1 MTIKRSLILSHVSMC
16 ILPFLMTFFVL
27 VSSFSGL
34 YLYAKSGNHVMAES
48 GFQFQAMSQVVRALI
63 FHHIRHSKEALE
75 DHWVLDILDPIQ
87 SYVVLYRDGEVT
99 LQYGNDRYQQMVE
112 DLKQQKVQQEL
123 DEGEINGTYS
133 ETRMGQYSFME
144 RNRIAGHV
152 YHLYMLSHK
161 PVNRSD
167 AAIEA
172 AFRASNRF
180 IVISSPMGCRD
191 SSSGGSW
198 CLCRSWSEGPTRC
211 SREIFPSVCPMRGR
225 MNLHRRCRRSI

>member
-112 DLKQQKVQQEL
+112 YLKQQ
-123 DEGEINGTYS
+123 
-133 ETRMGQYSFME
+133 
-144 RNRIAGHV
+144 
-152 YHLYMLSHK
+152 
-161 PVNRSD
+161 
-167 AAIEA
+167 
-172 AFRASNRF
+172 
-180 IVISSPMGCRD
+180 
-191 SSSGGSW
+191 
-198 CLCRSWSEGPTRC
+198 
-211 SREIFPSVCPMRGR
+211 
-225 MNLHRRCRRSI
+225 